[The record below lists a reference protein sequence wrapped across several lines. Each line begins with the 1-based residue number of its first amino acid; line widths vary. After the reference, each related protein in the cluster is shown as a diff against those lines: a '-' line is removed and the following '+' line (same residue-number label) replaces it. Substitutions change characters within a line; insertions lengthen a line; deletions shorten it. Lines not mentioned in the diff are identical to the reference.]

1 LPEDLSQTPE
11 SVKQVQLS
19 SLNAQRSNAMNAPT
33 KVSNHNYDLAA
44 FAAALGD
51 VPVESDPKT
60 IQKKSRDFFW
70 FSPVLKR
77 QLQGKVADL
86 VVVPRDEADVV
97 RVAGAA
103 ARYRVPITIRGGGT
117 GNYGQCV
124 PVQGGVV
131 LDMSALNAIE
141 WQKGPLLR
149 VGSGRKM
156 HLIDAETRKQ
166 GYELRMHPSTKR
178 MASIGGFA
186 AGGSGGVGSVTYGG
200 LRELG
205 NITGARVISLEENP
219 RAFELKGDAA
229 LKICHGWG
237 TTGIITALEMPLAP
251 AFDWIDLI
259 VAFDD
264 FMTAVRFGHEL
275 ALADG
280 VMKKLVSPLA
290 WPIPT
295 YFPSMVQYFPNGR
308 AAVIAMVADQSI
320 EAFLSLAAA
329 HNGEITYRRPTDE
342 AMGARPLYEL
352 TWNHTTLHALNV
364 DRDITYL
371 QALYPAHGLLDKV
384 TEIEALFSPGEV
396 VQHFEFTR
404 YAGLP
409 TASGLPLIK
418 YTTDERL
425 NEIMEIH
432 RRHGVFVADP
442 HIWMLEDSAGYKS
455 ADADLMGFKR
465 EVDPL
470 GICNPGKMRTYVP
483 LR

>member
-1 LPEDLSQTPE
+1 
-11 SVKQVQLS
+11 
-19 SLNAQRSNAMNAPT
+19 MNAPVT
-33 KVSNHNYDLAA
+33 ASDHGYDLAA
-44 FAAALGD
+44 FTAALGD
-51 VPVESDPKT
+51 VPIENDPK
-60 IQKKSRDFFW
+60 ILQRKSRDFFW

-77 QLQGKVADL
+77 QLQDKVADL
-86 VVVPRDEADVV
+86 VIAPRDEADVM
-97 RVAGAA
+97 RAASAA
-103 ARYRVPITIRGGGT
+103 ARHRVPITVRGGGT

-124 PVQGGVV
+124 PVRGGAV
-131 LDMSALNAIE
+131 LDMSALSAIE
-141 WQKGPLLR
+141 WQKGPVVR

-156 HLIDAETRKQ
+156 HQIDAETRKQ

-186 AGGSGGVGSVTYGG
+186 AGGSGGIGSVTYGG
-200 LRELG
+200 LREPG
-205 NITGARVISLEENP
+205 NISGARVISLEENP

-264 FMTAVRFGHEL
+264 FIAAVRFGHEL

-280 VMKKLVSPLA
+280 IVKKLVTPIA
-290 WPIPT
+290 WPIPA
-295 YFPSMVQYFPNGR
+295 YFSGMEQYFPKGC
-308 AAVIAMVADQSI
+308 AVIIAMVADHSI
-320 EAFLSLAAA
+320 EAFRSLAAA
-329 HNGEITYRRPTDE
+329 HRGTLSYQRPTDE
-342 AMGARPLYEL
+342 SMGARPLYEY

-364 DRDITYL
+364 DRNITYL
-371 QALYPAHGLLDKV
+371 QALYPAFGLMEKV
-384 TEIEALFSPGEV
+384 AEIGALFSPDEL

-409 TASGLPLIK
+409 TVSGLPLIK

-425 NEIMEIH
+425 NEIKEMH
-432 RRHGVFVADP
+432 RRHGVFIADP

-455 ADADLMGFKR
+455 AGADLLGFKR

-483 LR
+483 VR

>member
-1 LPEDLSQTPE
+1 MT
-11 SVKQVQLS
+11 
-19 SLNAQRSNAMNAPT
+19 T
-33 KVSNHNYDLAA
+33 KVRKRDYELDA
-44 FAAALGD
+44 FVAALGD
-51 VPVESDPKT
+51 VPVETDPK
-60 IQKKSRDFFW
+60 IIHRKSRDFFW

-77 QLQGKVADL
+77 QLQDRLADIVVA
-86 VVVPRDEADVV
+86 PRDEADVMH
-97 RVAGAA
+97 AASAA
-103 ARYRVPITIRGGGT
+103 ARHRVPVTIRGGGT

-131 LDMSALNAIE
+131 LDVSALNAIE
-141 WQKGPLLR
+141 WQKGALLR
-149 VGSGRKM
+149 VGAGRKM

-186 AGGSGGVGSVTYGG
+186 AGGSAGAGSVTYGG
-200 LRELG
+200 MRELG

-219 RAFELKGDAA
+219 RTFELKGDAA

-251 AFDWIDLI
+251 AFDWIDFI
-259 VAFDD
+259 VSFDD
-264 FMTAVRFGHEL
+264 FMTAVRFGYEL
-275 ALADG
+275 TLADG
-280 VMKKLVSPLA
+280 VVKKLVTPIA
-290 WPIPT
+290 WPVPT
-295 YFPSMVQYFPNGR
+295 YFPSMEQYFPKGR
-308 AAVIAMVADQSI
+308 AAVVAMIAEHSI
-320 EAFLSLAAA
+320 EPFVSLAAA
-329 HNGEITYRRPTDE
+329 QNGVITYRRPTDE
-342 AMGARPLYEL
+342 SMGARPLYEL

-371 QALYPAHGLLDKV
+371 QALYPAFGFMEKV
-384 TEIEALFSPGEV
+384 EEIQSLFSPEELL
-396 VQHFEFTR
+396 QHFEFTR
-404 YAGLP
+404 YAGQP
-409 TASGLPLIK
+409 TAYGLALIK

-425 NEIMEIH
+425 NEIMDIH
-432 RRHGVFVADP
+432 QRHGVFIADP

-455 ADADLMGFKR
+455 AGADLMGFKR

>member
-1 LPEDLSQTPE
+1 LLDVSEMA
-11 SVKQVQLS
+11 V
-19 SLNAQRSNAMNAPT
+19 NAPT
-33 KVSNHNYDLAA
+33 KVSNQGYDLAA
-44 FAAALGD
+44 FAASLGD
-51 VPVESDPKT
+51 VPVETDPK
-60 IQKKSRDFFW
+60 ILVKKSRDFFW

-77 QLQGKVADL
+77 QLQGKLAEL
-86 VVVPRDEADVV
+86 VVAPRDEADVI
-97 RVAGAA
+97 RVAGSA

-131 LDMSALNAIE
+131 LDMSALSAIE
-141 WQKGPLLR
+141 WQKGALLR
-149 VGSGRKM
+149 VGAGRKM
-156 HLIDAETRKQ
+156 HHIDAATRKQ

-186 AGGSGGVGSVTYGG
+186 AGGSGGIGSVTYGG

-251 AFDWIDLI
+251 AFNWIDAI
-259 VAFDD
+259 VVFKD
-264 FMTAVRFGHEL
+264 FMTSVRFGHEL

-280 VMKKLVSPLA
+280 VVKKLVTPLD

-295 YFPSMVQYFPNGR
+295 YFQSMEQYFPRGCPVVL
-308 AAVIAMVADQSI
+308 AMIAEHSI
-320 EAFLSLAAA
+320 EAFRSLAAA
-329 HNGEITYRRPTDE
+329 HKGEITYERPTDE

-364 DRDITYL
+364 DKDITYL
-371 QALYPAHGLLDKV
+371 QALYPASGFIEKV
-384 TEIEALFSPGEV
+384 AEIRALFSSDEV

-409 TASGLPLIK
+409 TGSGLPLIK

-432 RRHGVFVADP
+432 RRHGVFIADP

-455 ADADLMGFKR
+455 ADADLVGFKR

>member
-1 LPEDLSQTPE
+1 
-11 SVKQVQLS
+11 
-19 SLNAQRSNAMNAPT
+19 MNAPS
-33 KVSNHNYDLAA
+33 KVPSPSYDLDRFRASLA
-44 FAAALGD
+44 D
-51 VPVESDPKT
+51 MPVESDPKVVHR
-60 IQKKSRDFFW
+60 KSRDFFW

-77 QLQGKVADL
+77 QLEGKVADL
-86 VVVPRDEADVV
+86 VVAPRDEADIVCI
-97 RVAGAA
+97 ASAA

-141 WQKGPLLR
+141 WQKGAVLR
-149 VGSGRKM
+149 VGAGRKM

-186 AGGSGGVGSVTYGG
+186 AGGSGGVGSVAYGG

-237 TTGIITALEMPLAP
+237 TTGVITALEMPLAP
-251 AFDWIDLI
+251 AFNWIDAI

-264 FMTAVRFGHEL
+264 FMTAVRFGYEL
-275 ALADG
+275 TLADG
-280 VMKKLVSPLA
+280 VVKKLVTPLA
-290 WPIPT
+290 WPIPR
-295 YFPSMVQYFPNGR
+295 YFQNMEQYFPDGR
-308 AAVIAMVADQSI
+308 ATVIAMIADHSI

-329 HNGEITYRRPTDE
+329 HKGDITYRRATDE
-342 AMGARPLYEL
+342 SMGARPLYEL

-364 DRDITYL
+364 DRDVTYL
-371 QALYPAHGLLDKV
+371 QALYPAVGLIEKV
-384 TEIEALFSPGEV
+384 AELTALFSPDELI
-396 VQHFEFTR
+396 QHFEFTR

-425 NEIMEIH
+425 NEIMDIY
-432 RRHGVFVADP
+432 RRHGVFIADP

-455 ADADLMGFKR
+455 ADADLMGFKH